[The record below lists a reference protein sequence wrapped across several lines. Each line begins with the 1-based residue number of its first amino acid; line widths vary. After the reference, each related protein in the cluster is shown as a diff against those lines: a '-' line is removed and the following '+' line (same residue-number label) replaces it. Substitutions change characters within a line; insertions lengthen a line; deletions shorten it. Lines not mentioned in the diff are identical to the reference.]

1 MTVKRPA
8 APMRTLMGPGPLDI
22 HPNVYRAL
30 ASPVIG
36 HLDPA
41 YVEVLDMIR
50 ERLRMVFQTENHLT
64 QASPGTG
71 TSGMEMCVA
80 NLLEPGD
87 RVLCCVHGYFGD
99 RIRQMA
105 ERQDADVTVLESE
118 WGMPDDPARI
128 EAALKDG
135 GYKVITLV
143 HAETSTGVL
152 QPMDDVVRLA
162 KLHGVQILL
171 DTVTSL
177 GGVDVKIDEWGI
189 DAAYSCSQKCIGSPP
204 GLAPITFSE
213 RAVEAMKRRSHPVRG
228 WYLDAQ
234 LLDEYW
240 TGHKYHHTSS
250 STLNYGLLEA
260 LNLIEEEGLSNR
272 IARHLR
278 NHRAFVA
285 GVEAMGLEMFIAP
298 EYRLP
303 SLNTVRVPE
312 GIDDAKVRGYL
323 LETFN
328 LEIGGGLGAI
338 AGKVWRVGLMGYA
351 SSPERILFFMSC
363 LSHSLAAQGH
373 TTDLKSG
380 LAAAMGALE
389 KEPLPVT

>member
-41 YVEVLDMIR
+41 YVEVLDQIR

-80 NLLEPGD
+80 NMLEPGD

-162 KLHGVQILL
+162 KSHGA
-171 DTVTSL
+171 
-177 GGVDVKIDEWGI
+177 K
-189 DAAYSCSQKCIGSPP
+189 Y
-204 GLAPITFSE
+204 FSI
-213 RAVEAMKRRSHPVRG
+213 RSRRS
-228 WYLDAQ
+228 AAS
-234 LLDEYW
+234 
-240 TGHKYHHTSS
+240 TSRS
-250 STLNYGLLEA
+250 MSGAST
-260 LNLIEEEGLSNR
+260 R
-272 IARHLR
+272 PIAALR
-278 NHRAFVA
+278 NASARRPAWRPSRSA
-285 GVEAMGLEMFIAP
+285 SAP
-298 EYRLP
+298 
-303 SLNTVRVPE
+303 
-312 GIDDAKVRGYL
+312 
-323 LETFN
+323 
-328 LEIGGGLGAI
+328 
-338 AGKVWRVGLMGYA
+338 
-351 SSPERILFFMSC
+351 
-363 LSHSLAAQGH
+363 
-373 TTDLKSG
+373 LK
-380 LAAAMGALE
+380 
-389 KEPLPVT
+389 P